1 MEERVA
7 ATIGSDGAVAEVR
20 RGAVEL
26 VVEAA
31 WGGGG

>member
-1 MEERVA
+1 MEERVT
-7 ATIGSDGAVAEVR
+7 ATIGSNGAVAEVR